1 MLRRQDIFCS
11 DRKNKITYKIIQV
24 VKNVQDGKRDSFA
37 CLLAMKS
44 EDPGNENKK
53 KANYIREMLYKGTYL
68 GGSKKIVSIHH
79 LYQ

>member
-1 MLRRQDIFCS
+1 M
-11 DRKNKITYKIIQV
+11 
-24 VKNVQDGKRDSFA
+24 QDGKRDSFA

-79 LYQ
+79 FNQ